1 MNAALAGTILYVEIK
16 QSKISKAK
24 LIAFVAGADRHCDWF
39 LALADYMAMHPPPLY
54 DSEGNHACHG
64 RR

>member
-1 MNAALAGTILYVEIK
+1 MYVEIK